1 MFDRLGS
8 DHCGYYVQRLRLE
21 RMTTQ
26 SASRS
31 RRTTPIRQMPE
42 IIVDYTEIGLAKR
55 FMVTVTASDRKR
67 IGDQTSV
74 RLIGDSV
81 EPVVAHVVSWS
92 GHGAVEVE
100 IVETPE

>member
-1 MFDRLGS
+1 M
-8 DHCGYYVQRLRLE
+8 
-21 RMTTQ
+21 MTTQ
-26 SASRS
+26 SASKN

-42 IIVDYTEIGLAKR
+42 IVVDYTEIGLAKR
-55 FMVTVTASDRKR
+55 FMVPVTASDRRR
-67 IGDQTSV
+67 IGDQPSV